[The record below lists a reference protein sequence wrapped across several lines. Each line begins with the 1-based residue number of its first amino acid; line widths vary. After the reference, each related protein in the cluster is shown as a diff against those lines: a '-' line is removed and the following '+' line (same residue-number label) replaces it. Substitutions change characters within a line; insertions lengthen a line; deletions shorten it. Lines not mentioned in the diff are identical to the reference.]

1 MEVEQLDIDEN
12 IESNDLSHPINA
24 KSKGNKKSKLNIN
37 FKKLSIFSIFLIT
50 IFAFVIL
57 YNFNPQINHHE
68 FTLEKNEKS
77 ENKANECE
85 LGYKLVDG
93 KCVINYSFKAEYEI
107 HKDNEKMELT
117 KSLKPEVILELIID
131 GENVKPTN
139 NYVFQ
144 KKGTH
149 TVYMLLD
156 MDKIETL
163 ESMFSGLISFATVT
177 FSELFN
183 SDKFTSMV
191 NMFRNCKSLREVDLS
206 KFNSKN
212 IKKMDF
218 MFTGCTVLT
227 SVDLSNFS
235 NENLISMS
243 RMFFHCSSLESLDLS
258 QFKTP
263 KVEDMSY
270 TFADCSGLKKLDV
283 SGFDTKN
290 VKNMRGLFERCK
302 SLPTVNI
309 KHFDTE
315 NVTDMAYM
323 FNKCYSLKE
332 IDTSNLKGSKVTTI
346 ISMFYSCKALKS
358 LDLSNFGGQS
368 LTDLDNIFEGCIS
381 LEYIDFSNFA
391 PQKTLKSINYLFF
404 FCTSLTEVKLNNF
417 KTEGVEKMNG
427 VFEGC
432 SKLKKIDVSG
442 FDTSNVKTMVD
453 MFNGCSEINELD
465 ISNFDFTNVE
475 VGDLSRMF
483 ERCPNLT
490 KGGIKINKQ
499 FIKKFERKIPEGIPV
514 IEVN

>member
-24 KSKGNKKSKLNIN
+24 KSKRNKKSKLNIN

-57 YNFNPQINHHE
+57 YNFYPQINHHE

-270 TFADCSGLKKLDV
+270 TFADCSGLKKLDM